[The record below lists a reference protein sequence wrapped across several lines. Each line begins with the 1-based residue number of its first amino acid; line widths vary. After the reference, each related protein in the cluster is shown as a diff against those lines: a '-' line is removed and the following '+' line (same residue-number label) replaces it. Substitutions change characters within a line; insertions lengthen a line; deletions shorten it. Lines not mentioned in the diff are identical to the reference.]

1 MVQVEVDGHD
11 VALMNL
17 DGEFYAL
24 DDQCAHNGGP
34 LSQGRF
40 DPEKGRVSCP
50 WHAWTW
56 DVRTGKALLPPVNYR
71 APCYTVRVE
80 GDDLLVRTD
89 RPRGQSRDDERKN
102 EQNVGFAGRQRFQAG
117 CLSRIAANVTRPP
130 ARS

>member
-1 MVQVEVDGHD
+1 MSKYRGPDPEPEFVRVGRVVDLPPGAMVRVEVDGHD

-40 DPEKGRVSCP
+40 DSEKGRVSCP

-56 DVRTGKALLPPVNYR
+56 DVRTGKALLPPVNYQ

-80 GDDLLVRTD
+80 GDNLLVSRY
-89 RPRGQSRDDERKN
+89 PR
-102 EQNVGFAGRQRFQAG
+102 
-117 CLSRIAANVTRPP
+117 
-130 ARS
+130 